1 MTVEMSIPPA
11 RSHRESLFHFGIYA
25 SFFLSGLTS
34 LLFEVLW
41 SRQFV
46 TVFGNSS
53 HAISIVLCAYMAG
66 IGLGGLLGGRLADR
80 ITNRTLV
87 FGIVQ
92 AAIAICALAIP
103 PMLDG
108 MRLLAPTL
116 AALSSH
122 SLLINAIARFGL
134 SFAVLVIPCFLM
146 GTTLPLLVRAVT
158 DSDKAIGSRIGLLYC
173 VNTLGA
179 ALGCLGGGFW
189 LIGTFGLRATNLLA
203 VIINFV
209 IAVVALA
216 ISRHKNIAP
225 AAVSAAQTKRPA
237 HYQEPLAPSS
247 LLLAIA
253 FINGLAALACEVL
266 WMRYMSFIVNSTYV
280 FPTILCIYLLGA
292 GLGSLIYGLLA
303 GRIRRPAQILGP
315 GRVADGDFGPR
326 NVYNQRTIISL
337 TALLLRSTRKLWS
350 CSLFF
355 FLLS

>member
-1 MTVEMSIPPA
+1 
-11 RSHRESLFHFGIYA
+11 LFHFGIYA

-53 HAISIVLCAYMAG
+53 YAISIVLCAYMAG

-92 AAIAICALAIP
+92 AVIAACALAIP

-134 SFAVLVIPCFLM
+134 SFAVLLVPCFLM
-146 GTTLPLLVRAVT
+146 GTTLPLLARAVT
-158 DSDKAIGSRIGLLYC
+158 DSDKTIGSRIGLLYC

-179 ALGCLGGGFW
+179 ALGCLAGGFW

-209 IAVVALA
+209 IAVVVLV
-216 ISRHKNIAP
+216 ISKQKSIAP
-225 AAVSAAQTKRPA
+225 AAIPAPQTQRPA

-247 LLLAIA
+247 LLSGRARL
-253 FINGLAALACEVL
+253 
-266 WMRYMSFIVNSTYV
+266 R
-280 FPTILCIYLLGA
+280 
-292 GLGSLIYGLLA
+292 GLLDSIYVIYCQFDL
-303 GRIRRPAQILGP
+303 RLPNYTLHISSWRRTRKFSIWLVGGTNPQACANTWP
-315 GRVADGDFGPR
+315 GGAADGDFGPR
-326 NVYNQRTIISL
+326 NVYNQR
-337 TALLLRSTRKLWS
+337 LLFR
-350 CSLFF
+350 
-355 FLLS
+355 